1 MRKQIMAKIAIS
13 IFLVFM
19 CLIAYGFWE
28 SSHEYHANDDIQL
41 TVKPIF
47 WSSIKFGSGFS
58 GELESGAVY
67 LELTWNPY
75 PSDSIKIVSKISVKG
90 KLFEGNKEIESFN
103 RLCEIGGTS
112 FLADEKARISLSNNN
127 IGIPNSCYIKLNT
140 KYKFD
145 LSGADFED
153 SLKLSYIDIE
163 TAKLELLR
171 LKDLELQF
179 SITHKPFQFVAST
192 KRNYR
197 KVINFICRPF
207 NRVSD

>member
-1 MRKQIMAKIAIS
+1 MHKQITVKILIS
-13 IFLVFM
+13 FFLVIV

-28 SSHEYHANDDIQL
+28 SSHEYQANDDIQL
-41 TVKPIF
+41 TVKPIG

-67 LELTWNPY
+67 LEVTWNPY

-103 RLCEIGGTS
+103 KLCEIGGTS

-127 IGIPNSCYIKLNT
+127 IGIPNRCYIKLNT
-140 KYKFD
+140 KYKIDF
-145 LSGADFED
+145 SGADFED
-153 SLKLSYIDIE
+153 SLKLSYIDE
-163 TAKLELLR
+163 TAKIELLR

-197 KVINFICRPF
+197 KVINFIYRPF